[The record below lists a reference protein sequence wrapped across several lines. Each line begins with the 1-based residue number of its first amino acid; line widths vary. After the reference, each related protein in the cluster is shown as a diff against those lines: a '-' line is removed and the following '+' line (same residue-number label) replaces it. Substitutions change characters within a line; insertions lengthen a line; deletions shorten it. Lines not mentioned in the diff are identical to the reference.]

1 MSEETNVRK
10 PSLFGIIWSPSE
22 QFERI
27 KGQPK
32 IWAPL
37 GIVTLLFILGM
48 WLTSLGLDF
57 SLEGIP
63 EEDLGIA
70 KAVGTV
76 TLIIAGIFSPI
87 IGALISTLIYLL
99 IAKIPGSKVTFRQ
112 LFSMNTHLMM
122 ISALSIL
129 VNGLGIALLGGNA
142 ETMFTSLGSLIE
154 LDGALGALFNSIE
167 VFTIWGVIL
176 SALGLHKVAEFPKGL
191 AWTVSI
197 AFFIISVITA
207 MVGAAAG
214 GMVGI

>member
-27 KGQPK
+27 KDKPK

-48 WLTSLGLDF
+48 WLTSLGLDL

-63 EEDLGIA
+63 EEDLEIA
-70 KAVGTV
+70 QAVGTV
-76 TLIIAGIFSPI
+76 TLMIAGIISPI
-87 IGALISTLIYLL
+87 IGAFISTLIYLL
-99 IAKIPGSKVTFRQ
+99 ISKIPGSNVTFKQ

-129 VNGLGIALLGGNA
+129 VNGIGIALFGGNS
-142 ETMFTSLGSLIE
+142 EILFTSLGSIVE
-154 LDGALGALFNSIE
+154 VDGAMSGLFNSIE
-167 VFTIWGVIL
+167 VFQIWGVIL
-176 SALGLHKVAEFPKGL
+176 TAIGLNKVADFSKGL

-197 AFFIISVITA
+197 AFFVISVITA
-207 MVGAAAG
+207 MVGAAG
-214 GMVGI
+214 SGMVGL

>member
-1 MSEETNVRK
+1 MSEETNLRK

-27 KGQPK
+27 KDKPK

-48 WLTSLGLDF
+48 WLTSLGLDL

-63 EEDLGIA
+63 EEDLEIA
-70 KAVGTV
+70 QAVGTV
-76 TLIIAGIFSPI
+76 TLMIAGIISPI
-87 IGALISTLIYLL
+87 IGAFISTLIYLL
-99 IAKIPGSKVTFRQ
+99 ISKIPGSNVTFKQ

-129 VNGLGIALLGGNA
+129 VNGIGIALFGGNA
-142 ETMFTSLGSLIE
+142 EILFTSLGSIVVV
-154 LDGALGALFNSIE
+154 DGAMSGLFNSIE
-167 VFTIWGVIL
+167 VFQIWGVIL
-176 SALGLHKVAEFPKGL
+176 TAIGLNKVADFSKGL

-197 AFFIISVITA
+197 AFFVISVITA
-207 MVGAAAG
+207 MVGAAG
-214 GMVGI
+214 SGMVGL

>member
-1 MSEETNVRK
+1 LSEETNLRK

-27 KGQPK
+27 KDKPK

-48 WLTSLGLDF
+48 WLTSLGLDL

-63 EEDLGIA
+63 EEDLEIA
-70 KAVGTV
+70 QAVGTV
-76 TLIIAGIFSPI
+76 TLMIAGIISPI
-87 IGALISTLIYLL
+87 IGAFISTLIYLL
-99 IAKIPGSKVTFRQ
+99 ISKIPGSNVTFKQ

-129 VNGLGIALLGGNA
+129 VNGIGIALFGGNA
-142 ETMFTSLGSLIE
+142 EILFTSLGSIVE
-154 LDGALGALFNSIE
+154 VDGAMSGLFNSIE
-167 VFTIWGVIL
+167 VFQIWGVIL
-176 SALGLHKVAEFPKGL
+176 TAIGLNKVADFSKGL

-197 AFFIISVITA
+197 AFFVISVITA
-207 MVGAAAG
+207 MVGAAG
-214 GMVGI
+214 SGMVGL

>member
-1 MSEETNVRK
+1 MSEETNLRK

-27 KGQPK
+27 KDKPK

-48 WLTSLGLDF
+48 WLTSLGLDL

-63 EEDLGIA
+63 EEDLEIA
-70 KAVGTV
+70 QAVGTV
-76 TLIIAGIFSPI
+76 TLMIAGIISPI
-87 IGALISTLIYLL
+87 IGAFISTLIYLL
-99 IAKIPGSKVTFRQ
+99 ISKIPGSNVTFKQ

-129 VNGLGIALLGGNA
+129 VNGIGIALFGGNA
-142 ETMFTSLGSLIE
+142 EILFTSLGSIVE
-154 LDGALGALFNSIE
+154 VDGAMSGLFNSIE
-167 VFTIWGVIL
+167 VFQIWGVIL
-176 SALGLHKVAEFPKGL
+176 TAIGLNKVADFSKGL

-197 AFFIISVITA
+197 AFFVISVITA
-207 MVGAAAG
+207 MVGAAG
-214 GMVGI
+214 SGMVGL